1 MLSGQLKKFF
11 TQSASETATTKA
23 EGTDQDIQD
32 IQRADLQLE
41 EAEVLGREP
50 EGAGDDVRL
59 ADLQAERPNHHEQP
73 DYQLTIP
80 NEVLFERRCQCPRK
94 PMMLF
99 KY

>member
-1 MLSGQLKKFF
+1 M
-11 TQSASETATTKA
+11 
-23 EGTDQDIQD
+23 TDQNIQD
-32 IQRADLQLE
+32 IQRSDLQLE